1 MNQLSGETSP
11 YLLQHA
17 QNPVDWYPWSEQAF
31 EKARAE
37 DKPVFVSIGY
47 SACHWCHVMA
57 HESFENEQIA
67 ALLNEH
73 FVSIKVD
80 REERPDLD
88 RIYMNAVQA
97 MTGSGGWPMS
107 VFVTPEGQ
115 PFYGGTYYP
124 PDARSG
130 MIGFPELLLAIAN
143 AWAQRREELV
153 GAAQGLVDALV
164 QQSSQTP
171 DRGTVLQVETSE
183 RAVENL
189 WQRFDREY
197 GGWGGAPKFPQPMAL
212 EFLLAYHQRTGNDRA
227 LEMVTLTLDRMARG
241 GMYDQVGGGFHR
253 YSVDRH
259 WAVPHFEKMLYDNAQ
274 LARVYL
280 HAWQVTGEDLYR
292 TVIEETLGYVL
303 REMRDPAGGFY
314 STLDADSDGKEGRF
328 YLWSI
333 RGIQEA
339 LGDEAEAFIR
349 AYGMTGAG
357 TGGEFTGQNILA
369 LVGSQS
375 DRVALSEARDRL
387 FRLRQHRVR
396 PGLDDK
402 VITSWNGL
410 QIAAFAEAARI
421 LDRED
426 YYRAAKQGAQFVLT
440 QLRDDDGRLLHT
452 WREGQVKG
460 NGFLEDY
467 AALMDGLINLYQTD
481 FDPAWYHVARG
492 LADTMIAHFAADE
505 GFYDTS
511 DDHEA
516 LILRPREL
524 QDNAVPSGN
533 ALAASVLLR
542 LGGLAVEPVYAQR
555 AQAMLAS
562 MQDLLAQ
569 YPTGFGQWL
578 IAFERT
584 IQTTYATA
592 IVGDPNDRETRDLLA
607 VHRSAYRPSHIIAA
621 GKPEQS
627 TVPLLQHRDQVGGHA
642 TAYVCVGTVC
652 KPPVTEP
659 QELSSLLKD
668 LREA

>member
-1 MNQLSGETSP
+1 MNRLQNETSP
-11 YLLQHA
+11 YLIQHA
-17 QNPVDWYPWSEQAF
+17 QNPVDWYPWSDAAF
-31 EKARAE
+31 EKAKTE

-57 HESFENEQIA
+57 HESFESERIA

-107 VFVTPEGQ
+107 VFVTPEGK

-124 PDARSG
+124 PAARGG
-130 MIGFPELLLAIAN
+130 MIGFPELLLAIAD
-143 AWAQRREELV
+143 AWMNRREELV
-153 GAAQGLVDALV
+153 SAAQGLVDALA
-164 QQSSQTP
+164 QQSSQTS
-171 DRGTVLQVETSE
+171 DRGTVLQAATSE
-183 RAVENL
+183 RAFQSL

-197 GGWGGAPKFPQPMAL
+197 GGWGTAPKFPQPMAL
-212 EFLLAYHQRTGNDRA
+212 EFLLAYHQRTGNKRA

-253 YSVDRH
+253 YSVDQR

-280 HAWQVTGEDLYR
+280 HAWQVTGESLYR
-292 TVIEETLGYVL
+292 AVSEETLDYVL

-314 STLDADSDGKEGRF
+314 STLDADSEGEEGKF
-328 YLWSI
+328 YLWSLEEI
-333 RGIQEA
+333 RKA
-339 LGDEAEAFIR
+339 LGDEAEAFIE
-349 AYGMTGAG
+349 AYGVTAAGA
-357 TGGEFTGQNILA
+357 GGEFAGQNILA
-369 LVGSQS
+369 LVGSPS
-375 DRVALSEARDRL
+375 DRAALSEMRDKL

-402 VITSWNGL
+402 VIASWNGL

-421 LDRED
+421 LSRED
-426 YYRAAKQGAQFVLT
+426 YRQTAQEGARFVLAH
-440 QLRDDDGRLLHT
+440 LRTESGRLIHT
-452 WREGQVKG
+452 WREGRAKG

-467 AALMDGLINLYQTD
+467 AATMDGLIELYQTT
-481 FDPAWYHVARG
+481 FDPAWYHAARG
-492 LADTMIAHFAADE
+492 LADTMLAHFSADH

-542 LGGLAVEPVYAQR
+542 LGSLAVEPAYTQR
-555 AQAMLAS
+555 VQTMLS
-562 MQDLLAQ
+562 GMQDLLAQ

-578 IAFERT
+578 IAFERA

-592 IVGDPNDRETRDLLA
+592 IVGDPGDRETQDLLQ
-607 VHRSAYRPSHIIAA
+607 VHCSAYRPNHVIAA
-621 GKPEQS
+621 GKTGQS
-627 TVPLLQHRDQVGGHA
+627 TVPLLEHRDQVGGVA

-652 KPPVTEP
+652 KPPVTDGG
-659 QELSSLLKD
+659 ELAKLLD
-668 LREA
+668 GS